1 MSMTSGPAAPAPPPS
16 TGTPPAPG
24 SPSPGAAKSA
34 VSLVLVVVIV
44 VIVAAVVLAGLYF
57 GGVGPFAAA
66 KTKTSSGNNG
76 GAGTFSEA
84 ATTATPSVSSVNGGP
99 WTLIGG
105 VGVQISTPVAVNAT
119 ALNATASGGGCS
131 AKVLSGASSVTSIPS
146 STSSPSSGLTDAWII
161 WYANASDGVLEVAV
175 FGGSATPII
184 TLGIYGGCATGVT
197 ALNLPS
203 DYIDSP
209 AAAATAADAGG
220 ASFQGKYGSVDV
232 EYILVP
238 SVSTSFGG
246 TAISASWDIEYTTCA
261 LGADNGK
268 TLSGEAAAQFTASIN
283 ATSGTLI
290 QSENTTAACT
300 SASGPG
306 GGTTALSSDCYTL
319 PFQEE
324 NMGATYWN
332 NGTLACSVDTLTAG
346 DLTVA
351 VENNTTS
358 AAVSTSGFTLQILN
372 LSNDAVVATYN
383 FGTNTWSVP
392 STPVGFSFFDEW
404 VLTTPASMS
413 GNKLVISATDSAPV
427 TGSVVEWLDGG

>member
-1 MSMTSGPAAPAPPPS
+1 MSMTAGPATPPPPPPP
-16 TGTPPAPG
+16 GAPPAPG
-24 SPSPGAAKSA
+24 TPPPRAARPG
-34 VSLVLVVVIV
+34 VSLLLVVVIV
-44 VIVAAVVLAGLYF
+44 VVVAAVVLAGLYF
-57 GGVGPFAAA
+57 AGVGPFASA
-66 KTKTSSGNNG
+66 KTKSPSGTSGE
-76 GAGTFSEA
+76 AGSFSQA
-84 ATTATPSVSSVNGGP
+84 ATTATPSVSSIDGGP

-105 VGVQISTPVAVNAT
+105 VGVQISTAVAVNST

-146 STSSPSSGLTDAWII
+146 STSSPASGLTNAWII
-161 WYANASDGVLEVAV
+161 WYANASNGVLEVAV

-197 ALNLPS
+197 SLNLPS
-203 DYIDSP
+203 NYIDSP
-209 AAAATAADAGG
+209 AAAATAADSGG

-246 TAISASWDIEYTTCA
+246 ATASASWDIQYTTCA

-268 TLSGEAAAQFTASIN
+268 TLAGESAAQFTASIN
-283 ATSGTLI
+283 ATSGKLI
-290 QSENTTAACT
+290 QSENTSEACPG
-300 SASGPG
+300 ASGPG
-306 GGTTALSSDCYTL
+306 GGKTSLSTDCYTV

-324 NMGATYWN
+324 NVGATYWN

-358 AAVSTSGFTLQILN
+358 VSVSTAGFTLQIVN
-372 LSNDAVVATYN
+372 ISSDAVVATYN

-392 STPVGFSFFDEW
+392 STPVGFSFYDEW
-404 VLTTPASMS
+404 VLTTSASMA
-413 GNKLVISATDSAPV
+413 GNKLVISATASAPV
-427 TGSVVEWLDGG
+427 TGSIAEWLDGG